1 MGHRA
6 DTPPST
12 YESVDGLI
20 VIERPIERALHFRFT
35 EDDARTVDRIAQLT
49 GLSIRAENRAA
60 RSQRQLG
67 LRLGPGDWLV
77 VSGGNDDHGLEELSG
92 DEGREAWSAVDASD
106 AWFAVRLQ
114 GRRSGDVIA
123 EACGLDIR
131 GPRFP
136 VDATAVTR
144 FARLRGLLH
153 RVADD
158 DTFDVYVERSYAGYL
173 WAWLIDFPTS

>member
-92 DEGREAWSAVDASD
+92 DEAAAALGVTPGHVAV
-106 AWFAVRLQ
+106 
-114 GRRSGDVIA
+114 
-123 EACGLDIR
+123 
-131 GPRFP
+131 
-136 VDATAVTR
+136 
-144 FARLRGLLH
+144 LLH
-153 RVADD
+153 RARKQL
-158 DTFDVYVERSYAGYL
+158 ERCMSESA
-173 WAWLIDFPTS
+173 A